1 MPRTA
6 VIAEKQNRLSANRT
20 IFESDL
26 CVCQVDLL
34 ISVLRLIESFLQKLR
49 NVKKRKETLFLKL
62 VFY

>member
-26 CVCQVDLL
+26 CVYQVDLL
-34 ISVLRLIESFLQKLR
+34 ISVLRLIKSFLQKLR
-49 NVKKRKETLFLKL
+49 NVKKRKEI
-62 VFY
+62 